1 MASVAYFKIVW
12 LMFSASAATEPN
24 TTEQNA
30 DCYEHSKKVYAL
42 NWKAQGTSFFD
53 DGNWEF
59 TDYDGD
65 PGHPSS
71 AARYNTRADAFAHG
85 LVEAHATHAI
95 VRVGG
100 KSADPSK
107 RNSVKLQTQGK
118 HQWKYFL
125 AAMRFSHTPYGC
137 GVWPAFWILSRD
149 RGWPAAG
156 EFDILES
163 CNDIPMF
170 TSFHTASSGN
180 PCRLNPAVI
189 NKAGCPQMTDYN
201 GNGYSCITDYRS
213 GKKGCAPNVG
223 PLRTPEQWAKA
234 PGVLAV
240 EWTERYLKTFFIPDE
255 KLQTTGLLDD
265 APTPDS
271 WDQFVT
277 SYYPFAASQE
287 SIPGSCPNP
296 QNVIGNAF
304 LILNIELCGS
314 WAGSAWRT
322 SCGAPSCQDFMSNT
336 GNDAYVHDHA
346 FFNVSWVKV
355 FQQRKTTAKVSVV
368 V

>member
-1 MASVAYFKIVW
+1 MVSVTRFKMV
-12 LMFSASAATEPN
+12 LVVLSTSAAVEPNATEPD
-24 TTEQNA
+24 A
-30 DCYEHSKKVYAL
+30 GCYEESGKVYAL
-42 NWKAQGTSFFD
+42 NWNAQGTSFFD

-59 TDYDGD
+59 ETQDHD
-65 PGHPSS
+65 PGKPS
-71 AARYNTRADAFAHG
+71 AAANYNTRADALTNG
-85 LVEAHATHAI
+85 LIEAHATHAI
-95 VRVGG
+95 MRAGG

-107 RNSVKLQTQGK
+107 RNTVKLQTKGK

-137 GVWPAFWILSRD
+137 GIWPAFWMLSQD

-156 EFDILES
+156 EFDILEV
-163 CNDIPMF
+163 CNEIPVF
-170 TSFHTASSGN
+170 TSFHTANSGN
-180 PCRLNPAVI
+180 ACKLNPAVI
-189 NKAGCPQMTDYN
+189 NKAGCPNMADYN
-201 GNGYSCITDYRS
+201 GNGYSCITDYRIGS
-213 GKKGCAPNVG
+213 KGCAPNVG

-240 EWTERYLKTFFIPDE
+240 EWTERYLKTFFIPDD

-265 APTPDS
+265 APTPDN

-277 SYYPFAASQE
+277 SYYPFAGSEE

-296 QNVIGNAF
+296 QDVIGNAF

-314 WAGSAWRT
+314 WAGGTWSPA
-322 SCGAPSCQDFMSNT
+322 CGAPSCLEFMSNSA
-336 GNDAYVHDHA
+336 NDAYIHDQA
-346 FFNVSWVKV
+346 YFNMSWIKV
-355 FQQRKTTAKVSVV
+355 FQERKTAPQVSVV